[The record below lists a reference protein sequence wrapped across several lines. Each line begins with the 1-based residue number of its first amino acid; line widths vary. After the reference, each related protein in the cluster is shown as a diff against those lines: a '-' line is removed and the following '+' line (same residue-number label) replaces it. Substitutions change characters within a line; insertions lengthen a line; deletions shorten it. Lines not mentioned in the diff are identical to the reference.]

1 MKRSLWLVLIK
12 YALLVLPLVS
22 IDAMSASDEVIV
34 VPKITKS
41 ILSNP
46 AKEKSAGSKGN
57 TQRSID
63 ESRIE
68 LERLNPPIKQHAS
81 KGKNSNAF
89 GSTSWYVPP
98 PPPPP
103 PPPAPPPVPTAPPV
117 PFKFLGLYEEGNKSI
132 IMLVRGDQ
140 VFTVSVGD
148 VIENTY
154 RIDHIDHGSV
164 DITYM
169 PLNIKQ
175 SINTGTAL

>member
-1 MKRSLWLVLIK
+1 MIRTLWLILVKCAFLGL
-12 YALLVLPLVS
+12 LLVS
-22 IDAMSASDEVIV
+22 NDAMSAPEDVSDEANTTQS
-34 VPKITKS
+34 K
-41 ILSNP
+41 LELP
-46 AKEKSAGSKGN
+46 AKEKSASSKGGAK
-57 TQRSID
+57 RSP
-63 ESRIE
+63 EETRIE
-68 LERLNPPIKQHAS
+68 LERLNPPVKQHAS

-117 PFKFLGLYEEGNKSI
+117 PFKYLGLYEEGKKSV

-154 RIDHIDHGSV
+154 RIDQIVQGSIE
-164 DITYM
+164 ITYM

-175 SINTGTAL
+175 SINTGNTL